1 MQKWLQSKNILEIRT
16 LQKYR
21 LGKYNHTFFTKK
33 GQVGDPLV
41 AQQVKNLTSIHQD
54 ASSIPGLAH
63 WVKDLALPQAAAGMG
78 HRCDLDPVL
87 LWLWYRSADTVP
99 IQPLA
104 WELPYATNVALKK
117 KRKKKRYKLLE
128 NQSTFGGTEFWEL
141 EVRRHKGTGNIRNM
155 KSKAYNITEKCI
167 LWSYDSK

>member
-1 MQKWLQSKNILEIRT
+1 MQKWLQGKNILEIRT

-99 IQPLA
+99 SQPLA
-104 WELPYATNVALKK
+104 RELPQATNVALKK
-117 KRKKKRYKLLE
+117 KRKKKKIQVARESVY
-128 NQSTFGGTEFWEL
+128 FWRNRVLGIRSQKTQGNWEYQKY
-141 EVRRHKGTGNIRNM
+141 EIKGI
-155 KSKAYNITEKCI
+155 
-167 LWSYDSK
+167 